1 MVTINPSASQPL
13 FVNGS
18 FKQQLTPDANYLFS
32 VIEPQ
37 CSLPGSSRRQMEEN
51 VMDYFKNC
59 LNLFEDSTLVGY
71 SAAVAWNYE
80 ENNDNLDCG
89 VQEGNI

>member
-1 MVTINPSASQPL
+1 
-13 FVNGS
+13 
-18 FKQQLTPDANYLFS
+18 
-32 VIEPQ
+32 
-37 CSLPGSSRRQMEEN
+37 MEEN